1 MKLESISSWNLERK
15 ETKNL
20 FKLISLS
27 SNILSMNKNITPIR
41 SHKLTQT
48 QDQVMG
54 KVIAQKV
61 PEILLGKNLFNL
73 QDMQNIF
80 RQIQV

>member
-1 MKLESISSWNLERK
+1 
-15 ETKNL
+15 
-20 FKLISLS
+20 
-27 SNILSMNKNITPIR
+27 
-41 SHKLTQT
+41 
-48 QDQVMG
+48 MG